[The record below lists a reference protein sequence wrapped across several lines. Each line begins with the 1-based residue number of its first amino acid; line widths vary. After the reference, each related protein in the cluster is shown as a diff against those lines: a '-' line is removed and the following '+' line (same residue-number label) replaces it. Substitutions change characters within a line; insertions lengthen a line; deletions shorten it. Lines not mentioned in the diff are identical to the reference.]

1 MLQAGVAW
9 LVLQAFPQAPQ
20 LLSAV
25 FRLVS
30 QPLETSPS
38 QFPLGLM
45 HAMLHT
51 LFEQVGV
58 PPEALQ
64 AVPQVPQFDAVILRS
79 VSQPLVITPSQLP

>member
-1 MLQAGVAW
+1 M
-9 LVLQAFPQAPQ
+9 VLQAFPQAPQ
-20 LLSAV
+20 LVSVV

-30 QPLETSPS
+30 QPLDVSPS
-38 QFPLGLM
+38 QFPLGLV
-45 HAMLHT
+45 HAMPHT
-51 LFEQVGV
+51 LFEQLGV